1 MIEISNVNF
10 QYGTADIG
18 ALHNINL
25 SVADGSCV
33 LLCGES
39 GCGKTTITRL
49 LNGLTPHFYEG
60 TLEGEI
66 TVNGLKVKEEELYI
80 IASRVGSVFQNPRSQ
95 FFCLDTNSEVAFG
108 CENMGL
114 PEQEILKRREQ
125 AVRDLN
131 MEKLMNRN
139 IFRLSGGEKQKVA
152 CASVAAM
159 QPEVL
164 VLDEPTSNLD
174 LDAIEDLKETLKLW
188 KAQGKTIVIA
198 EHRLYWLKEICDR
211 VIYLKEGR
219 VLFDISMEEFR
230 AFPPERLEELGLRR
244 MTTVAADFPEE
255 PAVETE
261 IETANLQEAIEFHN
275 YNFSY
280 EKLPVLKVKD
290 FSLPE
295 GSIVAVTGHNG
306 AGKSTFLRCMCGLE
320 KKFKGQT
327 KLHGKWQK
335 PGQMLKECYMVMQDV
350 NHQLFCETVEDEI
363 RLGMN
368 EAEEAKVPQVLKE
381 LDLSELTERHPMSL
395 SGGQKQ
401 RVAIASALLADKSVL
416 IFDEPTSGLD
426 YRHMKQTADLFLHL
440 KKYGKTTFIITHDP
454 EFIAMCC
461 THILHI
467 EEGEVA
473 EYYPMTAAHREQF
486 LKQFSFQ

>member
-25 SVADGSCV
+25 SVTDGSCV

-280 EKLPVLKVKD
+280 EKQPVLKVKD

-306 AGKSTFLRCMCGLE
+306 AGKSTFCGACAALRRSLKGRQSCMENGRNRDRC
-320 KKFKGQT
+320 
-327 KLHGKWQK
+327 
-335 PGQMLKECYMVMQDV
+335 
-350 NHQLFCETVEDEI
+350 
-363 RLGMN
+363 
-368 EAEEAKVPQVLKE
+368 
-381 LDLSELTERHPMSL
+381 
-395 SGGQKQ
+395 
-401 RVAIASALLADKSVL
+401 
-416 IFDEPTSGLD
+416 
-426 YRHMKQTADLFLHL
+426 
-440 KKYGKTTFIITHDP
+440 
-454 EFIAMCC
+454 
-461 THILHI
+461 
-467 EEGEVA
+467 
-473 EYYPMTAAHREQF
+473 
-486 LKQFSFQ
+486 

>member
-1 MIEISNVNF
+1 
-10 QYGTADIG
+10 
-18 ALHNINL
+18 
-25 SVADGSCV
+25 
-33 LLCGES
+33 
-39 GCGKTTITRL
+39 
-49 LNGLTPHFYEG
+49 
-60 TLEGEI
+60 
-66 TVNGLKVKEEELYI
+66 
-80 IASRVGSVFQNPRSQ
+80 
-95 FFCLDTNSEVAFG
+95 
-108 CENMGL
+108 
-114 PEQEILKRREQ
+114 
-125 AVRDLN
+125 
-131 MEKLMNRN
+131 
-139 IFRLSGGEKQKVA
+139 
-152 CASVAAM
+152 
-159 QPEVL
+159 
-164 VLDEPTSNLD
+164 
-174 LDAIEDLKETLKLW
+174 
-188 KAQGKTIVIA
+188 
-198 EHRLYWLKEICDR
+198 
-211 VIYLKEGR
+211 
-219 VLFDISMEEFR
+219 
-230 AFPPERLEELGLRR
+230 
-244 MTTVAADFPEE
+244 MTTVEADFPEK
-255 PAVETE
+255 PAAETE
-261 IETANLQEAIEFHN
+261 IETANLQETIEFHN

-280 EKLPVLKVKD
+280 EKQPVLKVED
-290 FSLPE
+290 FLLPE

-327 KLHGKWQK
+327 KLHGKWHN

-381 LDLSELTERHPMSL
+381 LDLSDLTERHPMSL

-440 KKYGKTTFIITHDP
+440 KKYNKTTFIITHDP
-454 EFIAMCC
+454 ELIAMCC

-473 EYYPMTAAHREQF
+473 EYYPLTAAHREQF